1 MCRMEICCCSDPKI
15 SMPEP
20 VLKIRVESHRHAT
33 SGAVAQ
39 HAHSYPSLIVVT
51 SGFGG
56 LRMGGQNFTLSPDS
70 ALIVPEGVLHET
82 YDQPGQPMNIFSV
95 GFSLNNLQISS
106 DCWNKLL
113 GWNQVLALPIY
124 ESKKIHQLLRNLL
137 VEQSQKNLDYENVMS
152 ASLSRLLIILARTL
166 DKQILLGEAGY
177 DSLSK
182 VREVILGIQNHCHE
196 QNSLVDVAKMAH
208 LSQRQFSNLCHQIT
222 GMSYVAYVNK
232 NRCERAMMLLLETK
246 MPVSAIAFEVG
257 FEELSTF
264 YRAFK
269 KMFDKAPR
277 EFR

>member
-1 MCRMEICCCSDPKI
+1 MAST
-15 SMPEP
+15 P
-20 VLKIRVESHRHAT
+20 VKIRVESHRHAT

-56 LRMGGQNFTLSPDS
+56 IRLGSDNFTLSPDT
-70 ALIVPEGVLHET
+70 AVIVPADVLHET

-95 GFSLNNLQISS
+95 GFDIKELLIHSESLGH
-106 DCWNKLL
+106 LL
-113 GWNQVLALPIY
+113 NWGRVMSLPIY

-137 VEQSQKNLDYENVMS
+137 VEQSHKKLDFENVMAS
-152 ASLSRLLIILARTL
+152 SLSQLLIILSRTL
-166 DKQILLGEAGY
+166 DQQLLLGESGY

-182 VREVILGIQNHCHE
+182 VRAVIAGIQTNCHE
-196 QNSLVDVAKMAH
+196 QNSLVEVAKMAH

-222 GMSYVAYVNK
+222 GMSYVAFVNK
-232 NRCERAMMLLLETK
+232 NRCERAMALIMETK

-269 KMFDKAPR
+269 KMYDKAPR
-277 EFR
+277 EFRTSLT